1 MDRRDVV
8 DALIRLTCAAAF
20 IGTAA
25 VTVDAHAQS
34 IERGRQLYEN
44 HCQVCH
50 TAQIHGR
57 KNRTVFSAGEL
68 REIVERWQQ
77 HQGLRW
83 SREEIEDVVRFLGAT
98 RYRFTSELGAPLP
111 LAEGH

>member
-1 MDRRDVV
+1 MVRRDVV
-8 DALIRLTCAAAF
+8 DALMRVTCAAAF

-25 VTVDAHAQS
+25 VTVDAHAQNV
-34 IERGRQLYEN
+34 ERGRQLYEN

-57 KNRTVFSAGEL
+57 KNRMAFSAGDL

-77 HQGLRW
+77 NQGLRW
-83 SREEIEDVVRFLGAT
+83 SREEIEDVVQFLGAT
-98 RYRFTSELGAPLP
+98 RYHFTSELGAPP
-111 LAEGH
+111 PQAVKR

>member
-1 MDRRDVV
+1 MFHREIV
-8 DALIRLTCAAAF
+8 DTLVRVACAAAF
-20 IGTAA
+20 LGTAA

-57 KNRTVFSAGEL
+57 KDRMAFSAGDL
-68 REIVERWQQ
+68 REIVERWQNN
-77 HQGLRW
+77 QGLRW
-83 SREEIEDVVRFLGAT
+83 TAEEIEDVVQFLDTT
-98 RYRFTSELGAPLP
+98 RYHFTSEVDAPIRQANKP
-111 LAEGH
+111 